1 MTSIKKIKNN
11 LKGLNNYEVV
21 IFGSLINR
29 KYTKRSDIDSA
40 VITRIKNREKNKEIW
55 FNLLNKVTSGYD
67 LKVFELLPL
76 PMQISIADGHIVI
89 FGDSLEISEYFYHFR
104 KLWKD
109 VEKRYK
115 ENQFASIKEKK
126 EALQR
131 IKYLGIEE

>member
-1 MTSIKKIKNN
+1 MISVEKIKND
-11 LKGLNNYEVV
+11 LKACKKYEIV
-21 IFGSLINR
+21 IFGSFV
-29 KYTKRSDIDSA
+29 KAGYTKRSDIDIA
-40 VITRIKNREKNKEIW
+40 VISRITNKEKNKKIW
-55 FNLLNKVTSGYD
+55 YNLLDKVPSGYD

-76 PMQISIADGHIVI
+76 PMQIGIADSHKVI

-115 ENQFASIKEKK
+115 ENQFANLREKK

-131 IKYLGIEE
+131 AKT